1 MNYQGNQLSG
11 IISAVRKRRNL
22 LITLRGLAIT
32 IVVTAAMLVIT
43 GLAAYRFRFSAAA
56 LVSLRIFAVLSVIA
70 AGFFALVRPLRRRA
84 SDAQLARLVEEKHP
98 GVEERFVSAIEFS
111 GEETRAAFSPVI
123 IDRLVDDAD
132 RHARDVS
139 LDEIVPRKRFWQF
152 GGAAA
157 ASLALFI
164 AALIFGPKEIKMGI
178 AQLIAPTTRVVASNL
193 LKFEVKPGTARVPKG
208 SDQKI

>member
-1 MNYQGNQLSG
+1 MNDHLIVVIG
-11 IISAVRKRRNL
+11 AVRKRRNL
-22 LITLRGLAIT
+22 LIVLRGLAMT
-32 IVVTAAMLVIT
+32 IAATAALLVIT

-70 AGFFALVRPLRRRA
+70 AVYFALVRPLRRRS
-84 SDAQLARLVEEKHP
+84 SDYQLARLVEEKHP
-98 GVEERFVSAIEFS
+98 GVEDRFVSAIEFS

-132 RHARDVS
+132 RHARDVGV
-139 LDEIVPRKRFWQF
+139 DEIVPRKRFWQF

-164 AALIFGPKEIKMGI
+164 AALIFGPKEIKDIVFKMVNPVTKVEAKAWKI
-178 AQLIAPTTRVVASNL
+178 
-193 LKFEVKPGTARVPKG
+193 EVKPGAARVP
-208 SDQKI
+208 